1 MKDLATFSAE
11 SGVRANQHVR
21 IASALPSPRSVGR
34 WPERMSA
41 VPLNGFRLKG
51 SVPAL
56 PEKLGFRP
64 RDVEEVGQREA
75 FQECIEGGQGLE
87 VERLDGCIPQ
97 SRIFL
102 PRRRA
107 KAD

>member
-1 MKDLATFSAE
+1 
-11 SGVRANQHVR
+11 
-21 IASALPSPRSVGR
+21 
-34 WPERMSA
+34 MSA

-107 KAD
+107 KAVRSVGSISEDAAIMERDSAAAAGRLGGAWR